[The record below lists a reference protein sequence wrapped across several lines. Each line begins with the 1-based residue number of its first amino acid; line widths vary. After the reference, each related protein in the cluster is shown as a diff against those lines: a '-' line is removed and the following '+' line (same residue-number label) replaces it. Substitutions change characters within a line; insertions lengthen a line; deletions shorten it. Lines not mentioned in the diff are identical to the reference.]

1 MRVRRK
7 EPPKL
12 VRNRTPARL
21 QSIGAGKHG
30 FTIGWDELMATSDQ
44 PGARP
49 SDITY
54 VIVDGVH
61 HGRLEH
67 LETGRLIRRRFTQ
80 QDVND
85 GKVVYV
91 INDHPMLTNDSFVFR
106 VQDHR
111 HNILDQQTSVSRSKI
126 CALFIRLLVEFVLL

>member
-1 MRVRRK
+1 MRVRNK

-12 VRNRTPARL
+12 VRNRPPARL
-21 QSIGAGKHG
+21 LSIGAGKHG
-30 FTIGWDELMATSDQ
+30 FTIGWDELMATSSQ
-44 PGARP
+44 QGARP

-54 VIVDGVH
+54 VIVSGVH

-106 VQDHR
+106 VQDQR
-111 HNILDQQTSVSRSKI
+111 HNILDHQTSVSRSKI
-126 CALFIRLLVEFVLL
+126 CAGFTRLLVDFVLF